1 MTDGPLLKKYEE
13 EVARIEALK
22 VTLKVEEARLKWL
35 VVAGLVAGI
44 ALAVATK
51 KPLYGCLPFALGLV
65 MFGTGLYLTRV
76 HTMER
81 DYNLV
86 RAKQEVARLKARLK
100 VADSPGAATGV
111 SATEDTTP
119 GESATGARTPET

>member
-35 VVAGLVAGI
+35 VAAGLVAGV
-44 ALAVATK
+44 ALAVVTK
-51 KPLYGCLPFALGLV
+51 KPLYFCLPFALGLV

-86 RAKQEVARLKARLK
+86 RAKQEVARLRARLK
-100 VADSPGAATGV
+100 AADAGAV
-111 SATEDTTP
+111 TTP
-119 GESATGARTPET
+119 EETAAGAPPPET